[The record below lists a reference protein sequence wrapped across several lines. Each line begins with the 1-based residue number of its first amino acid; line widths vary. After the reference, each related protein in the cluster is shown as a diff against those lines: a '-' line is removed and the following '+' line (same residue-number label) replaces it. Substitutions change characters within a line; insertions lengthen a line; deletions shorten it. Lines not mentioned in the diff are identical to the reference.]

1 MSADVG
7 TELFRSKA
15 TFTSLMKAHR
25 EIVSVMIREAEG
37 ALSTATGANGAD
49 FCRHNLAKASEALA
63 VALRTVNSLQQAL
76 NDHSQIDG

>member
-15 TFTSLMKAHR
+15 TFDPLMNAHR

-37 ALSTATGANGAD
+37 ALSTATGAISVE
-49 FCRHNLAKASEALA
+49 FCRHNLVKASKSLAFALH
-63 VALRTVNSLQQAL
+63 TVNSLQQAL